1 MIVEDALGN
10 QFDSDSRYRRIVSL
24 VPSQT
29 EYIINL
35 IGDSTTYKVL
45 GRTKFCIHPS
55 NKVSDITIDTF
66 TDSKIVPLG
75 IGFYSFF
82 VSSNELFIIRN
93 KFSQVKNYCCD
104 YISNVITRYC
114 FISKNY

>member
-35 IGDSTTYKVL
+35 IGDNTTYKVL

-55 NKVSDITIDTF
+55 NKVSDITIVGGTKQIHIK
-66 TDSKIVPLG
+66 KIKALNPDIVICNKEENTNAHTLS
-75 IGFYSFF
+75 FYCRRFCH
-82 VSSNELFIIRN
+82 VRH
-93 KFSQVKNYCCD
+93 KVD
-104 YISNVITRYC
+104 
-114 FISKNY
+114 